1 MCVYAW
7 AHLLRCELQCKQA
20 RLLERRLWTALLQ
33 WLAIYAHPCG
43 CVAMVD
49 RLAMYATVESVCC
62 VRGLA
67 SGATCTY
74 AVRTRGSECVAVGG
88 EARTRCAVWLFAVG
102 SLRDFPESLAEGI
115 YIPLCASGPQ
125 LRQFGGVC
133 LIYEHSH
140 HAFIH
145 TLLHNVPDKRNE
157 YSSPGG
163 RRPQRAECSLHTR
176 SLATAAN
183 VGSCPTTVETCSCRF
198 ILLSFRET
206 RACESLSLF
215 LKPSARETICCFV
228 PMVAFLLPPSLLE
241 GKGMIC
247 GVHGRG
253 PC

>member
-1 MCVYAW
+1 
-7 AHLLRCELQCKQA
+7 
-20 RLLERRLWTALLQ
+20 
-33 WLAIYAHPCG
+33 
-43 CVAMVD
+43 MVD
-49 RLAMYATVESVCC
+49 RLAMYATVEFVCC

-74 AVRTRGSECVAVGG
+74 AVRTRGSECCCWG
-88 EARTRCAVWLFAVG
+88 EARTRCAVFSAVWLLFAVG

-115 YIPLCASGPQ
+115 HIPLCASGPQ
-125 LRQFGGVC
+125 PRQFGGVC
-133 LIYEHSH
+133 LTYEQRH

-145 TLLHNVPDKRNE
+145 TLIHNVPDKRNE

-176 SLATAAN
+176 SLATAN

-206 RACESLSLF
+206 RAREVSLSL

-228 PMVAFLLPPSLLE
+228 PMVAFLLAVLE
-241 GKGMIC
+241 QRDQASGGSSEWC
-247 GVHGRG
+247 YGLDVACR
-253 PC
+253 

>member
-1 MCVYAW
+1 MLRAWFGRTLCV
-7 AHLLRCELQCKQA
+7 H
-20 RLLERRLWTALLQ
+20 
-33 WLAIYAHPCG
+33 
-43 CVAMVD
+43 V
-49 RLAMYATVESVCC
+49 
-62 VRGLA
+62 
-67 SGATCTY
+67 TCTC
-74 AVRTRGSECVAVGG
+74 TCVHIASSVLLLG

-102 SLRDFPESLAEGI
+102 SLRDFPESRAEWI
-115 YIPLCASGPQ
+115 HIPLCASGPQ
-125 LRQFGGVC
+125 PRQFGGVC
-133 LIYEHSH
+133 LTYEHRH

-145 TLLHNVPDKRNE
+145 SLIHNVPDKRNE

-176 SLATAAN
+176 SLATAN

-206 RACESLSLF
+206 RAREVSLSL

-253 PC
+253 PCYVLNCSIAELLVL